1 MIYITGDTHGG
12 LSIKRLNSKNFP
24 QGEKLTKNDYI
35 IICGD
40 FGLIWNNDDEDFWLR
55 SWLDEKPWTTLFI
68 DGNHEN
74 FDLLYQFPIQN
85 KFGGTVHQIGNS
97 IFHLTRGQIFTID
110 GLKFFTMGGAKS
122 HDKAFRREY
131 VSWWP
136 QEMPNYAEYEEALY
150 NFEQNNWEVDYI
162 LTHCAPE
169 SVQKAINSSFETD
182 VLTLFL
188 EQIAAQANFKK
199 WYFGHYHKDFCIQKF
214 QCLYNNIELIGG
226 NDEIPISE

>member
-1 MIYITGDTHGG
+1 MIYITGDTHGE
-12 LSIKRLNSKNFP
+12 LSIKKLNSNNFS
-24 QGEKLTKNDYI
+24 QGEKLTKNDYV

-40 FGLIWNNDDEDFWLR
+40 FGLVWDNGKKDSWWR
-55 SWLDEKPWTTLFI
+55 KWLDEKPWTTLFI

-74 FDLLYQFPIQN
+74 FDLLYQFPTQN
-85 KFGGTVHQIGNS
+85 KFGGIVHQIGDS

-110 GLKFFTMGGAKS
+110 ELKFFTMGGAKS

-136 QEMPNYAEYEEALY
+136 QEMPNYSEYEEALY
-150 NFEQNNWEVDYI
+150 NLEQNSWKVDYI

-169 SVQKAINSSFETD
+169 SIQKAINSSFEAD

-214 QCLYNNIELIGG
+214 HCLYNNIELIGG
-226 NDEIPISE
+226 NDEISISE